1 MSPHTV
7 LHDYSSHL
15 FLQLLLTGWHL
26 VAPAVTPVR
35 PLQVFIVHVPLPFLY
50 GESKAAAYLYFAG
63 PLVSPA
69 AYSPLPR
76 GPSLI
81 DISKSSNK
89 SARRWQISRGFSLSY
104 SQCNLNWEW
113 SEEHRHTPDHRH
125 VTSLEVS
132 SLRDKLEATLFLN
145 SRGFWSIYDQRGLL
159 RRIPQ
164 LSLISYSF
172 DLGIGHFR
180 IFFKLN

>member
-104 SQCNLNWEW
+104 SLCNLNWEW
-113 SEEHRHTPDHRH
+113 SRGTQTYTRSQ
-125 VTSLEVS
+125 TCN
-132 SLRDKLEATLFLN
+132 F
-145 SRGFWSIYDQRGLL
+145 SRGKQFKGQIRSYFISQLKRFLKHLWPKRS
-159 RRIPQ
+159 PQ
-164 LSLISYSF
+164 KDPSSSV
-172 DLGIGHFR
+172 
-180 IFFKLN
+180 